1 MSNLSRCLVSEGM
14 KSEKFK
20 APLIYITIGIVW
32 IVLSEKVVFLAM
44 SASSSMAA
52 GALNIGGGILFVLG
66 TGAALYI
73 LLERERK
80 KIARNEKQ
88 YRNLYEGNPYP
99 IWFYDPVTFRFIDV
113 NDAAVDRY
121 GYSREEFLTMS
132 IFDIRPSDD
141 YDKVMTS
148 FLLIGEESHE
158 SGTWRHLKKDGTL
171 MYVNIS
177 AHKTQFQDR
186 NVIMAVIRDNTE
198 KYIYEQQ
205 ISRTGEILN
214 KISNPVIISD
224 AKGNISWI
232 NPAFTKVTGY
242 TSFEIT
248 GMNHINTLFCS
259 QTDPLVVTRLLDAV
273 SRNEAFSADLLNY
286 DKFNREY
293 WVSLN
298 LYPIFDPDGALE
310 CYVSVQNDITEHKE
324 KEAVIGVQNEKLKAV
339 SWLNSHQIR
348 KPVASILALT
358 QLMRSSED
366 ETEKE
371 EILKMLHHC
380 AIELDEIILEINA
393 EASGRISA

>member
-20 APLIYITIGIVW
+20 APLIYIAIGIVW

-44 SASSSMAA
+44 ANSRMAA
-52 GALNIGGGILFVLG
+52 GILNISAGILFVLG
-66 TGAALYI
+66 TGMTLYF

-80 KIARNEKQ
+80 KIARNEQQ

-99 IWFYDPVTFRFIDV
+99 IWFYDPMTFRFVDV

-132 IFDIRPSDD
+132 IFDIRPSED
-141 YDKVMTS
+141 YDKVMTA
-148 FLLIGEESHE
+148 FHLIGEESHE

-177 AHKTQFQDR
+177 AHKTLFQER

-224 AKGNISWI
+224 AEGNISWI

-242 TSFEIT
+242 TSFEII
-248 GMNHINTLFCS
+248 GKNHIGTLFCS
-259 QTDPLVVTRLLDAV
+259 ETEPMVVTRLLDAV
-273 SRNEAFSADLLNY
+273 SRFEAFSADLLNY

-358 QLMRSSED
+358 QLMKSSAD
-366 ETEKE
+366 EAEKE
-371 EILKMLHHC
+371 EILKMLDDC
-380 AIELDEIILEINA
+380 ATELDGIILEINA
-393 EASGRISA
+393 EASGRISV